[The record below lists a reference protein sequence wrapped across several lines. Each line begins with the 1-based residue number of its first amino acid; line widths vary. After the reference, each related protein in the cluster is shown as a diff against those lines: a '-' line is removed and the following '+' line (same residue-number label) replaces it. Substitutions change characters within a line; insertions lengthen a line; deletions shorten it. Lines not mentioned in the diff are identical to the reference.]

1 MNVTKL
7 VDKLKIAGYDS
18 KEIDFLKEGF
28 TNGFDISYEGPVNR
42 TSSSANI
49 PLKIGSE
56 EELWNKL
63 MKEVKAERV
72 ARPFDEVPF
81 DNYIQSPIG
90 LVPKKGS
97 EGTRLI
103 FHLSYSFDEK
113 DGRSLNSLTP
123 KDKCSVRYNDID
135 YAV

>member
-1 MNVTKL
+1 MDSISVTR
-7 VDKLKIAGYDS
+7 
-18 KEIDFLKEGF
+18 
-28 TNGFDISYEGPVNR
+28 GPVNR

-72 ARPFDEVPF
+72 AGPFNEVPF

-90 LVPKKGS
+90 LVPKKSS

-103 FHLSYSFDEK
+103 FHLSYNFDEK
-113 DGRSLNSLTP
+113 DGCSLNSFTP

-135 YAV
+135 CASLP